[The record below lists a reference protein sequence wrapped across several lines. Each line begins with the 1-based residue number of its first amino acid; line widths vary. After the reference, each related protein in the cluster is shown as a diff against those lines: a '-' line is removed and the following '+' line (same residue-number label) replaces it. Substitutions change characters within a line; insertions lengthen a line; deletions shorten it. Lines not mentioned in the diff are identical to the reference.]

1 MNIVVLDSN
10 TLGAD
15 IDLSVFKK
23 YGELTVYEKSS
34 QEEAKERV
42 KDADII
48 ITNKVMLNEETLGKA
63 SHLRLIC
70 VTATGTNNVDFDYT
84 NSKNITVTNVSG
96 YSTPTVMQHTF
107 AMLFYLLEKLR
118 TYDEY
123 VKSGEY
129 IKSPAF
135 TYLGESFNDITGMTY
150 GIIGLGAIGR
160 EVAKVAQAFG
170 CRVIYYSTSGRNNNC
185 DYERVDLDTLL
196 RESDIISIHAP
207 LNENTQGLINLDNLN
222 KMKKSAILLNLGR
235 GPIVNENDLAYAL
248 KNDIIA
254 AAGLDVL
261 TREPMT
267 KDNPLFDIKDSRK
280 LLITPHM
287 AWGSVEARRRLMEEV
302 CKNIE
307 AYINGK
313 ERNVVR

>member
-1 MNIVVLDSN
+1 
-10 TLGAD
+10 
-15 IDLSVFKK
+15 
-23 YGELTVYEKSS
+23 
-34 QEEAKERV
+34 
-42 KDADII
+42 
-48 ITNKVMLNEETLGKA
+48 
-63 SHLRLIC
+63 
-70 VTATGTNNVDFDYT
+70 
-84 NSKNITVTNVSG
+84 
-96 YSTPTVMQHTF
+96 MQHTF

>member
-1 MNIVVLDSN
+1 MNIVLLDSN

-48 ITNKVMLNEETLGKA
+48 ITNKVMLNEETLSKA

-118 TYDEY
+118 T
-123 VKSGEY
+123 
-129 IKSPAF
+129 
-135 TYLGESFNDITGMTY
+135 
-150 GIIGLGAIGR
+150 
-160 EVAKVAQAFG
+160 
-170 CRVIYYSTSGRNNNC
+170 
-185 DYERVDLDTLL
+185 
-196 RESDIISIHAP
+196 
-207 LNENTQGLINLDNLN
+207 
-222 KMKKSAILLNLGR
+222 
-235 GPIVNENDLAYAL
+235 
-248 KNDIIA
+248 
-254 AAGLDVL
+254 
-261 TREPMT
+261 
-267 KDNPLFDIKDSRK
+267 
-280 LLITPHM
+280 
-287 AWGSVEARRRLMEEV
+287 
-302 CKNIE
+302 
-307 AYINGK
+307 
-313 ERNVVR
+313 

>member
-1 MNIVVLDSN
+1 
-10 TLGAD
+10 
-15 IDLSVFKK
+15 
-23 YGELTVYEKSS
+23 
-34 QEEAKERV
+34 
-42 KDADII
+42 
-48 ITNKVMLNEETLGKA
+48 
-63 SHLRLIC
+63 
-70 VTATGTNNVDFDYT
+70 
-84 NSKNITVTNVSG
+84 
-96 YSTPTVMQHTF
+96 
-107 AMLFYLLEKLR
+107 
-118 TYDEY
+118 
-123 VKSGEY
+123 
-129 IKSPAF
+129 
-135 TYLGESFNDITGMTY
+135 MTY

-170 CRVIYYSTSGRNNNC
+170 CRVIDYSTSGRNNNC

-287 AWGSVEARRRLMEEV
+287 AGGSVEARRRLMEEV